1 MHTMR
6 PILTT
11 VLDSKTSDASNLRH
25 ARLSD
30 KTRPNPTWLVPIRRR
45 CPLWPPPFECCNGRV
60 CGMQLILP
68 WAAET
73 WGNSTR
79 PSASKWKTLTDGDAS
94 SKPAA
99 LETHGK
105 SGWTIH
111 HLRPWDT
118 TSFNGKASFGSW
130 RCRLVQMFNSVFNF
144 NLTLRKHLESFG
156 QILEKLVLKFGWTH
170 AMSDFVYKA

>member
-1 MHTMR
+1 MHQIWGMR
-6 PILTT
+6 DCPTKH
-11 VLDSKTSDASNLRH
+11 DQ
-25 ARLSD
+25 
-30 KTRPNPTWLVPIRRR
+30 TRPGWFPSAGVVLCDLHLLSAAMGEFVG
-45 CPLWPPPFECCNGRV
+45 CNST
-60 CGMQLILP
+60 LT

-111 HLRPWDT
+111 YLRPWDT

-144 NLTLRKHLESFG
+144 NLSLRKHLESFG